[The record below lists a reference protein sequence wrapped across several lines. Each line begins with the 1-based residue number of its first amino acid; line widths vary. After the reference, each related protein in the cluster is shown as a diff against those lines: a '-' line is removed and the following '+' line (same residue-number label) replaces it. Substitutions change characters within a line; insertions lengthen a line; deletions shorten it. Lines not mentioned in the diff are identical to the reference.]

1 MVFRK
6 RVKKIMNKDLLEKIK
21 QVRELNTTSNILT
34 IAIEELS
41 ELMQVICKLKRL
53 TNQDKTLRKEE
64 KQIYGELKEELAD
77 VYLLL
82 EQLKIITNINDYEI
96 ERRINEKIKRTFEKV
111 GVFN

>member
-1 MVFRK
+1 MD
-6 RVKKIMNKDLLEKIK
+6 KDLLVKIE
-21 QVRELNTTSNILT
+21 QVIKVNTTQNILT

-82 EQLKIITNINDYEI
+82 EQIKILTQTNDYEI
-96 ERRINEKIKRTFEKV
+96 ERRINEKIRRTFEKV
-111 GVFN
+111 GVSN

>member
-1 MVFRK
+1 
-6 RVKKIMNKDLLEKIK
+6 MNKDLLEKIK

-41 ELMQVICKLKRL
+41 ELIQAICKLKRL

-82 EQLKIITNINDYEI
+82 EQIKIINDISDYEI
-96 ERRINEKIKRTFEKV
+96 ERRISEKIRRTFEKV
-111 GVFN
+111 GVSN

>member
-1 MVFRK
+1 
-6 RVKKIMNKDLLEKIK
+6 MNKDLLEKIK

-53 TNQDKTLRKEE
+53 TNNDKTLRKEE
-64 KQIYGELKEELAD
+64 SQIYEELKEELSD

-82 EQLKIITNINDYEI
+82 EQIKIINDINDYEI
-96 ERRINEKIKRTFEKV
+96 ERRISEKIRRTFEKV
-111 GVFN
+111 GVSN

>member
-1 MVFRK
+1 MDK
-6 RVKKIMNKDLLEKIK
+6 ELVKKIIQLIKI
-21 QVRELNTTSNILT
+21 NTTQNILT
-34 IAIEELS
+34 ITIEELS

-82 EQLKIITNINDYEI
+82 EQIKILTQTNDYEI
-96 ERRINEKIKRTFEKV
+96 ERRISEKIKRTFEKV
-111 GVFN
+111 GVSN